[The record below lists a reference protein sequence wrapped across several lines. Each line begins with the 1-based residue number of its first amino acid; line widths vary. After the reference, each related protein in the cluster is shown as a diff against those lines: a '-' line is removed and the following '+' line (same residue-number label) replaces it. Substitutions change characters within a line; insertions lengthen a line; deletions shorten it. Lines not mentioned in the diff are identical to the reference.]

1 MHSSGTIIGQVLS
14 ESLLSLDEGV
24 DTVDHILNELL
35 LRSAES
41 SSVGDI
47 EDAVIGLGVLTMDT
61 SDLDVVLLSD
71 GLELVLLGHEL
82 WKLNVDGA
90 SESSTKVG
98 RAGGDV
104 AKVVVVSELTDGLD
118 VSGGSAESVEDLG
131 DASTLLHGNDSKL
144 ILLVNPDEESL
155 GIVVE
160 DTSTRGPVSVE
171 VASLEE
177 SIAFPNKELDTEF
190 VII

>member
-1 MHSSGTIIGQVLS
+1 MHSSGTIIGQVHS

-82 WKLNVDGA
+82 WKLDVDGA
-90 SESSTKVG
+90 SEGSTKVG

-118 VSGGSAESVEDLG
+118 VSGSSAESIEDLG